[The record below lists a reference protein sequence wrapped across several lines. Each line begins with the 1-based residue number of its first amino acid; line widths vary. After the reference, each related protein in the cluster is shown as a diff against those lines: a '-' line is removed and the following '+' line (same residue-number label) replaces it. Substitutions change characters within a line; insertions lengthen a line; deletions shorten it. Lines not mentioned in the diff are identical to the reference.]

1 MNDYNYSNTNKE
13 NVQKIE
19 IVGLDRLTSAI
30 EVLAGIKP
38 IELAHLQMRDA
49 LFSEKTRYLEPEEV
63 NKNISKAYAEVG
75 IELGDMIENFELT
88 GKWKGGEE

>member
-1 MNDYNYSNTNKE
+1 MNDYNYSNMNKE

-38 IELAHLQMRDA
+38 VELAHLQMREA
-49 LFSEKTRYLEPEEV
+49 LFEAETRYLEPEEI
-63 NKNISKAYAEVG
+63 NKNYLRV
-75 IELGDMIENFELT
+75 FR
-88 GKWKGGEE
+88 